1 MIELDIT
8 KPKNFKFDIN
18 IDGVN
23 PDVLIGFL
31 RLEMS
36 GIEYGFPATVTK
48 DSISVDI
55 PSLKNIVNREIKNG
69 EKIKARLDIVGEG
82 NYIVPWD
89 EELMVKST
97 VIIEAKLV
105 NSNKPIIQLKKEK
118 KIEPKKLLT
127 KEKILKKGITS
138 KKIVKE
144 KEEKLPEITKDMV
157 IRYME
162 KNGTTNKNIQ
172 NLLYENAVIKLGD
185 NPKTLLK
192 FFITFYKKNLEKL
205 K

>member
-18 IDGVN
+18 IDGIN
-23 PDVLIGFL
+23 ADELTGFL
-31 RLEMS
+31 RLEIS
-36 GIEYGFPATVTK
+36 GIEYGFPAVITK
-48 DSISVDI
+48 DAISVDI

-69 EKIKARLDIVGEG
+69 EKIKARLDVVGEG
-82 NYIVPWD
+82 NYISPWG
-89 EELMVKST
+89 EELNVKST

-105 NSNKPIIQLKKEK
+105 STNKPIIRLKKEK
-118 KIEPKKLLT
+118 KTEPKKISM
-127 KEKILKKGITS
+127 KNKILKKKIDS
-138 KKIVKE
+138 KKVVKE
-144 KEEKLPEITKDMV
+144 TEKLPPITKDMI

-162 KNGTTNKNIQ
+162 KNGTTSRSIQ

-185 NPKTLLK
+185 NPETLLK
-192 FFITFYKKNLEKL
+192 FFITFYKKNPEKL

>member
-18 IDGVN
+18 IDGINV
-23 PDVLIGFL
+23 DELTGFL
-31 RLEMS
+31 RFEMS
-36 GIEYGFPATVTK
+36 GIEYGFPAVITK

-69 EKIKARLDIVGEG
+69 EKIKARLDVVGEG
-82 NYIVPWD
+82 NYISPWD
-89 EELMVKST
+89 EELTVKST

-105 NSNKPIIQLKKEK
+105 STNKPIIRLKKEK
-118 KIEPKKLLT
+118 KTEPKKISM
-127 KEKILKKGITS
+127 KKKILKKKIDS
-138 KKIVKE
+138 KKVVKE
-144 KEEKLPEITKDMV
+144 AENLPAITKDMI

-162 KNGTTNKNIQ
+162 KNGTTSQSIQ
-172 NLLYENAVIKLGD
+172 NLLYENAVVKLGD

-192 FFITFYKKNLEKL
+192 FFITFYKKNPEKL